1 MPDPLPFVSRNSNS
15 PQDSIGLLQ
24 GGANRDVSAQATDV
38 YQNQLT
44 LTNIYLKRAEEQL
57 EQSVGYTKYKTA
69 VRSNIEQQMAHIV
82 NMGGYARPT
91 RFHLEFTEFNPY
103 VNERLSRN
111 CMSTNLPG
119 RGLQSQPLKIY
130 GPPME
135 YVYETNYQNEL
146 QMTFRV
152 GSDMFER
159 VFFEDWMNT
168 AYSNITA
175 DVEYPDVYRRSLKL
189 YQLDMLDKKV
199 LCMRL
204 DDVFCKSVGDIELST
219 DASDQIETV
228 TVTMGYTQYQIIGK
242 MRVAPKGIAPPE
254 QSIRKPIYP
263 GSMPQILPQLG
274 KTDPTL
280 TGEQEEVMD
289 ILKNALNGI

>member
-57 EQSVGYTKYKTA
+57 EQSVGYTKY
-69 VRSNIEQQMAHIV
+69 I
-82 NMGGYARPT
+82 
-91 RFHLEFTEFNPY
+91 TEFNPY